1 MRIIV
6 DTRDPRLSPGQRIA
20 LQNIATRIAAAKPKQ
35 RPLPSGVQES
45 LDEAL
50 GDAAGERN
58 GNAKLTE
65 TQVEAIGAS
74 RLS

>member
-35 RPLPSGVQES
+35 RPLPSGVQEL

-50 GDAAGERN
+50 GDAGERN

>member
-6 DTRDPRLSPGQRIA
+6 DTREPRLSPGQRIA

-50 GDAAGERN
+50 GDA
-58 GNAKLTE
+58 
-65 TQVEAIGAS
+65 S
-74 RLS
+74 R

>member
-50 GDAAGERN
+50 GDAGERN